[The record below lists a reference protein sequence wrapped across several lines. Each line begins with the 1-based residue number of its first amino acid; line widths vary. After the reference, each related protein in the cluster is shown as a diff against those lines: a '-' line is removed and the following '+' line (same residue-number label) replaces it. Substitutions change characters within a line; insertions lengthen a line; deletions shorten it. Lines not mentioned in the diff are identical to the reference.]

1 MLLIALGSASVAGI
15 LTNSLRQVREC
26 GTALVH
32 VAKGS
37 GIPIF
42 IVGHV
47 TKDGNIAGPKA
58 LEHIV
63 DVVLYLEGER
73 HQFYRILRGLKNRF
87 GELLTCT
94 KVHISVWVYARV
106 WPIHIHPEFSF

>member
-1 MLLIALGSASVAGI
+1 MGLLAMQI
-15 LTNSLRQVREC
+15 REC
-26 GTALVH
+26 CTALVH

-47 TKDGNIAGPKA
+47 TKDGNLAGPKA

-63 DVVLYLEGER
+63 DVVLYMEGER

-87 GELLTCT
+87 GEFHTMT
-94 KVHISVWVYARV
+94 K
-106 WPIHIHPEFSF
+106 